1 MYKFLAVVILLLSGS
16 VLAFANPCDSYQGDE
31 QTACNNLVNNPS
43 WYDGVR
49 QQVFDQNKGAQ
60 SISLPQQSTT
70 MSAPVQQPAAIAVV
84 NGSSSGQ
91 QTVTNSTV
99 PQTQKP
105 QHQDI
110 FQ

>member
-1 MYKFLAVVILLLSGS
+1 MYKFLIMLILLFGS
-16 VLAFANPCDSYQGDE
+16 SVVALANPCDSYKGDE
-31 QTACNNLVNNPS
+31 QTACNNVVNNPN

-49 QQVFDQNKGAQ
+49 QQVFEQNKGAQ
-60 SISLPQQSTT
+60 SISLPQQSATIN
-70 MSAPVQQPAAIAVV
+70 APVQPPAATAVV
-84 NGSSSGQ
+84 DGSSSGQ
-91 QTVTNSTV
+91 QTVTNPTV